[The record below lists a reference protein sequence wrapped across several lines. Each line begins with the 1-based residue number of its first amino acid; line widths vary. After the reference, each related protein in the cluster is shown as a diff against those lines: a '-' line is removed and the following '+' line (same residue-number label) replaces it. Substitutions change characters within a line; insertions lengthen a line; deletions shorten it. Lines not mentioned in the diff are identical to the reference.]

1 MQTVVCASSCCW
13 FFALF
18 VAQSHNIFT
27 SLWRS
32 VAVWN
37 SRCLWRVPSTLQYL
51 GALLFLF
58 IVWLAD
64 GWQQAEYVAAKIMAI
79 AHALTPYTDSNS
91 FAAATATAAAAA
103 SKAPRVAC
111 SQPQMA
117 AVAAARKLW
126 HVK

>member
-1 MQTVVCASSCCW
+1 M
-13 FFALF
+13 F
-18 VAQSHNIFT
+18 VARTVYVAI
-27 SLWRS
+27 LRS
-32 VAVWN
+32 
-37 SRCLWRVPSTLQYL
+37 
-51 GALLFLF
+51 
-58 IVWLAD
+58 IVVFVYCIV